1 METQI
6 KFHHTKIIISKKI
19 DKNWATKISKCHNF
33 GFSSLQIN
41 FKMQQIVVQT
51 NTPTTR
57 IFLSLYTYLI
67 TGGSWAKVSKTITTE
82 FSVDGMTDRKSG
94 AAGRPTV
101 RQCPLPRFRAQV
113 ALRCVAGFLDARE
126 SGSLVVALVDK
137 TRMKFEMRCLVVI
150 PLSLPCLLDS
160 KVTHFEWVGNRLM
173 MKQEEAV
180 GASDLCAS
188 SSSG

>member
-6 KFHHTKIIISKKI
+6 KFHHAKIIIFKKI
-19 DKNWATKISKCHNF
+19 DKNWATKINKCHNF
-33 GFSSLQIN
+33 GL
-41 FKMQQIVVQT
+41 
-51 NTPTTR
+51 
-57 IFLSLYTYLI
+57 FLSPNQFQNATNCGSNKHPNNSDLPLTIYLFDNRRFL
-67 TGGSWAKVSKTITTE
+67 SQSLKDHNNRVFSRWDDRPKVRCAWPT
-82 FSVDGMTDRKSG
+82 DGPAM
-94 AAGRPTV
+94 
-101 RQCPLPRFRAQV
+101 PLPRFRAQV